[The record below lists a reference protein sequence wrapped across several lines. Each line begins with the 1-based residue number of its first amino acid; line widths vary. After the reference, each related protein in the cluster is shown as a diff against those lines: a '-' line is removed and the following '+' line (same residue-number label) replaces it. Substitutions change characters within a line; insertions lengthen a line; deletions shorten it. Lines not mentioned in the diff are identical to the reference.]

1 MENGSL
7 RIPLPGFETSAITRA
22 ILKTTRRDVIVTLE
36 PFH

>member
-7 RIPLPGFETSAITRA
+7 RIPLPGFEPSAITGA
-22 ILKTTRRDVIVTLE
+22 ILKTTRRDAIVTVE